1 MEKLRT
7 YEEYME
13 VLSSFKQG
21 RARCRTNKMMMRDE
35 LAALVDAGKLSYEE
49 IGGTLWF
56 FSDEDYFYS
65 AHLYAPKDTP
75 IQMRKQ
81 DKDVLVELMGK
92 GERYDGQMERELI
105 DAGYRKGDK
114 YLEFCLD
121 LAEKIDDINRQN
133 NAMHKFWEKRGYT
146 YRKATR
152 EDYPEL
158 RKQWIDGLGRESY
171 TVEAMT
177 DKEIETMERHGRCS
191 IICDPSGHI
200 VSSSIYLKKGEVAY
214 DYITVTL
221 LPGSGLGSSAAF
233 DREVH
238 EYNEGCIKNLAWA
251 RCNNKDAIS
260 ALGHNSF
267 LTGKMFWEFIY
278 ESR

>member
-21 RARCRTNKMMMRDE
+21 RTRCRTNKMMMREE

-114 YLEFCLD
+114 YLEYHLN

-171 TVEAMT
+171 NVKSMT
-177 DKEIETMERHGRCS
+177 NAELEEMERYGRCS
-191 IICDPSGHI
+191 LICNPNGEI
-200 VSSSIYLKKGEVAY
+200 VSSSIYLKNGQIAY
-214 DYITVTL
+214 GYITVTHL
-221 LPGSGLGSSAAF
+221 QGSGLGAGALC
-233 DREVH
+233 DIEAH
-238 EYNEGCIKNLAWA
+238 EYEEGCIKQLIWIREDNS
-251 RCNNKDAIS
+251 DSIS
-260 ALGHNSF
+260 MTMHTSS
-267 LTGKMFWEFIY
+267 LTGKMFRQFIY
-278 ESR
+278 KS